1 MGAAPVCTCI
11 VISETCTVAA
21 ATAQIFMNMV
31 RTEVFDDS
39 ETFFFAQNRVQGFY
53 ENIAQSQMAVVVQ
66 ATWNDLT
73 ICQNRQLMPQAMA
86 GAVGTVIRCVFIRP
100 FKKLVKIHIGMG
112 CNGVA
117 VNLAHIGVNGL
128 GQMIGLLKGFE
139 NKLVA
144 KALVSFGSTIR
155 FQSRKLI

>member
-1 MGAAPVCTCI
+1 
-11 VISETCTVAA
+11 
-21 ATAQIFMNMV
+21 
-31 RTEVFDDS
+31 
-39 ETFFFAQNRVQGFY
+39 
-53 ENIAQSQMAVVVQ
+53 MAVVVQ
-66 ATWNDLT
+66 TTWNDLA

-86 GAVGTVIRCVFIRP
+86 GAVETVIRCVFIRP

-128 GQMIGLLKGFE
+128 GQTIGLLKGFE

-144 KALVSFGSTIR
+144 KALVSFGSTIQIPESEADIAR
-155 FQSRKLI
+155 WCNYYISIEVKSLSQRVDEKIFNFDENKPLFIYM

>member
-1 MGAAPVCTCI
+1 
-11 VISETCTVAA
+11 
-21 ATAQIFMNMV
+21 MNMV

-66 ATWNDLT
+66 TTWNDLA

-86 GAVGTVIRCVFIRP
+86 GAVETVIRCVFIRP

-117 VNLAHIGVNGL
+117 VNLTHIGVA
-128 GQMIGLLKGFE
+128 
-139 NKLVA
+139 VP
-144 KALVSFGSTIR
+144 SR

>member
-1 MGAAPVCTCI
+1 
-11 VISETCTVAA
+11 
-21 ATAQIFMNMV
+21 
-31 RTEVFDDS
+31 
-39 ETFFFAQNRVQGFY
+39 
-53 ENIAQSQMAVVVQ
+53 
-66 ATWNDLT
+66 
-73 ICQNRQLMPQAMA
+73 MPQAMA
-86 GAVGTVIRCVFIRP
+86 GAVETVIRCVFIRP

-144 KALVSFGSTIR
+144 KALGIVLLGSQIPLPVVILPDTLAHD
-155 FQSRKLI
+155 SRVGS